1 MLEISTILGYIAVVG
16 AIIFGISFEDG
27 GFNFAMLQNFLDI
40 PSVFIT
46 IGGTSFALMASFPF
60 ETFKRIPAHMKM
72 ALSKDKKNPYEYIE
86 IITDLSREARKKGL
100 LALED
105 KAMNFDDE
113 FLKESVLLI
122 VDAIEPDKLKLWF
135 AQKLDFIRQRNDAE
149 RNLYD
154 RGAAFG
160 PAFGMIGTLIG
171 LVNMLKAMN
180 LEGGPELLGLNM
192 SVALI
197 TTFYGSLLANAFF
210 IPMSNKLEI
219 AQEKEMLFKE
229 MIVEGVISIKEG
241 ENPKYIQEK
250 LLNFLEKERLSQK
263 ADAGA
268 GNPKNEGKGRKEKK
282 DRKTKI
288 KE

>member
-1 MLEISTILGYIAVVG
+1 MLEISTIIGYIAVAG
-16 AIIFGISFEDG
+16 AMVFGISYADG
-27 GFNFAMLQNFLDI
+27 GFDFSLLENFING

-46 IGGTSFALMASFPF
+46 IGGTFFALLASFPF
-60 ETFKRIPAHMKM
+60 SSFKRIPAHIKM
-72 ALSKDKKNPYEYIE
+72 VMSKDKKNPYEYIE
-86 IITDLSREARKKGL
+86 TITELSREARKKGL

-105 KAMNFDDE
+105 KALAFEDE

-122 VDAIEPDKLKLWF
+122 VDAIEPDKLKIWF
-135 AQKLDFIRQRNDAE
+135 GQKLDYMRQRNEAE
-149 RNLYD
+149 RYLYD

-171 LVNMLKAMN
+171 LVNMLKSMN
-180 LEGGPELLGLNM
+180 LDEGPEMLGLNM

-219 AQEKEMLFKE
+219 AQEKEMLYKE
-229 MIVEGVISIKEG
+229 MIVEGVVSIKEG

-250 LLNFLEKERLSQK
+250 LMNFLDVDRVQQKETDPEDKPSKPRKIGIGRQK
-263 ADAGA
+263 Q
-268 GNPKNEGKGRKEKK
+268 K
-282 DRKTKI
+282 
-288 KE
+288 